1 MATPRVAKA
10 VKAEIPCVDDP
21 VGKLE
26 DIGDKTKEKLNDLPA
41 AAETC
46 GALALKLPFTGVTT
60 GGSPVDAR
68 LPIGTVS
75 ILISGWTLKA
85 EWLNEMPFGR
95 RQRWLQLGIGK
106 ANTCRIMQQCLSC
119 MHCQNLGDLLVS
131 ISQTS
136 RAGSTRRCTWK
147 C

>member
-46 GALALKLPFTGVTT
+46 GALALNLPFTGVTT
-60 GGSPVDAR
+60 GWSPVDAR
-68 LPIGTVS
+68 LRVGTVS
-75 ILISGWTLKA
+75 IL
-85 EWLNEMPFGR
+85 M
-95 RQRWLQLGIGK
+95 
-106 ANTCRIMQQCLSC
+106 TCRQI
-119 MHCQNLGDLLVS
+119 G
-131 ISQTS
+131 
-136 RAGSTRRCTWK
+136 
-147 C
+147 